1 MGRASG
7 PGSSMAVRG
16 SGAGRGGAHRCGP
29 AGAVRSGKA
38 GLGRRGGREGGAGGP
53 SARASIGPTARI
65 RRPRRR
71 SCPSAPCATV
81 GPELAGALW
90 NSEQDRA
97 LTIEP
102 ARLRSAGAGPGGG
115 GGGGAAPP
123 PPGPPPPKVARR
135 RQPGRSARARRPA
148 ARIRWIAR
156 VRRPLCT
163 VLRRLCRALPL
174 ARVCRARRA
183 SVCAAERTSHVSMR
197 CPKRQARSVH
207 SL

>member
-38 GLGRRGGREGGAGGP
+38 GLGRRGGREGGVGGP

-81 GPELAGALW
+81 GPEQAGAVW
-90 NSEQDRA
+90 NSEPEQDRA

-102 ARLRSAGAGPGGG
+102 ALLRSAGGGSG
-115 GGGGAAPP
+115 EIPQ
-123 PPGPPPPKVARR
+123 VATR

-183 SVCAAERTSHVSMR
+183 SVCAAVRSSHVSMR
-197 CPKRQARSVH
+197 CPKRQARPVH

>member
-16 SGAGRGGAHRCGP
+16 SGAGRDGAHRCGP

-81 GPELAGALW
+81 GPEQAGAVW

-102 ARLRSAGAGPGGG
+102 ARLRSAGGGFGGG
-115 GGGGAAPP
+115 SPP
-123 PPGPPPPKVARR
+123 WPKVATR
-135 RQPGRSARARRPA
+135 RQPRWSARARRPA

-183 SVCAAERTSHVSMR
+183 SVCAAVRSSHVSMR
-197 CPKRQARSVH
+197 CPKRQARPVH

>member
-81 GPELAGALW
+81 GPEQAGAVW

-97 LTIEP
+97 LTISRRGY
-102 ARLRSAGAGPGGG
+102 AVRGGG
-115 GGGGAAPP
+115 SGGDPPLAQGCYAQAATLERARPS
-123 PPGPPPPKVARR
+123 ARR
-135 RQPGRSARARRPA
+135 AHPLDRACPSA
-148 ARIRWIAR
+148 
-156 VRRPLCT
+156 PLYGSAP
-163 VLRRLCRALPL
+163 ALPSASVGPCL
-174 ARVCRARRA
+174 SCAARVCMRR
-183 SVCAAERTSHVSMR
+183 
-197 CPKRQARSVH
+197 
-207 SL
+207 